1 MAFTAAELSNI
12 ANSALDFYVKGDAF
26 ANNIQNKPLL
36 NAMIAKQKTFP
47 GGKGNI
53 SIPVKGDYTT
63 AIAGY
68 THNDTVSYANPAN
81 IKRATFPWKEVHAGI
96 AVTLS
101 ELKVDG
107 ISVADS
113 TTGSKTV
120 EHSDRELTAITN
132 LLQDKLDDMG
142 EGWARSFNKML
153 WQDGTQDAKQ
163 VPGILSLITDSPT
176 TGVIGGIDRSVA
188 TWWQNR
194 AKVSA
199 NAIIPATSSQTLT
212 RTLRQEFRQ
221 LTRYGGKPTLVVC
234 GSRFLNALEDEIQ
247 SKGYYTQQGFRKNG
261 ATEIGLP
268 SITMVGV
275 GDFIYD
281 PTLDDLGD
289 TYARRAYFIDENAI
303 QLHVMEGED
312 RKTHNPA
319 RPYNQYVLYRA
330 MTWTGGLAARQFNS
344 SGVYEIQSAAAN
356 TNGY

>member
-12 ANSALDFYVKGDAF
+12 ANAALDFYVKGDAF

-36 NAMIAKQKTFP
+36 NAFISKQKTFP
-47 GGKGNI
+47 GGKQNI

-113 TTGSKTV
+113 TTGAKTV
-120 EHSDRELTAITN
+120 EHSDREMTAITN

-142 EGWARSFNKML
+142 EGWAKSFNKML
-153 WQDGTQDAKQ
+153 WQDGTQDSKQ
-163 VPGILSLITDSPT
+163 VPGILSMVTDSPT
-176 TGVIGGIDRSVA
+176 SGVVAGIDRSVSS
-188 TWWQNR
+188 WWQNR
-194 AKVSA
+194 SLVGA
-199 NAIIPATSSQTLT
+199 NKITPSTSTQKLT
-212 RTLRQEFRQ
+212 RTLRQEYRQ
-221 LTRYGGKPTLVVC
+221 LTRFGGKPSLVLC
-234 GSRFLNALEDEIQ
+234 GSKFLNALEDEIQ

-261 ATEIGLP
+261 STEIGLP

-275 GDFIYD
+275 GDFVYD
-281 PTLDDLGD
+281 PTLDDLLYSD
-289 TYARRAYFIDENAI
+289 RCYFLDENA
-303 QLHVMEGED
+303 LSLYVMEGED

-330 MTWTGGLAARQFNS
+330 MTWTGGLAARQLNGC
-344 SGVYEIQSAAAN
+344 GVYQIDG
-356 TNGY
+356 TGY

>member
-1 MAFTAAELSNI
+1 MAFSAGELSNI
-12 ANSALDFYVKGDAF
+12 ANAALDFYVRGEAF

-36 NAMIAKQKTFP
+36 NALMGKQKTFP

-81 IKRATFPWKEVHAGI
+81 IKRASFPWKEVHAGI

-101 ELKVDG
+101 ELKIDG

-113 TTGSKTV
+113 TTGAKTV
-120 EHSDRELTAITN
+120 EHGDRELTALTN

-142 EGWARSFNKML
+142 EGWSKSFNTML
-153 WQDGTQDAKQ
+153 WKDGTQDAKQ
-163 VPGILSLITDSPT
+163 VPGVLSLITDTPSSGT
-176 TGVIGGIDRSVA
+176 VGGIDRSVS

-194 AKVSA
+194 SLVGANKITASA
-199 NAIIPATSSQTLT
+199 TNQTLT
-212 RTLRQEFRQ
+212 KTLRSEYRQ
-221 LTRYGGKPTLVVC
+221 LTRFGGKPTLLLC
-234 GSRFLNALEDEIQ
+234 GSGFLTALEDEVQ
-247 SKGYYTQQGFRKNG
+247 AKGSYTLQGFAKKG
-261 ATEIGLP
+261 TTDIGMPVISML
-268 SITMVGV
+268 GV
-275 GDFIYD
+275 GDFVYD
-281 PTLDDLGD
+281 PTLDDLS
-289 TYARRAYFIDENAI
+289 YSKRAYFIDESAI
-303 QLHVMEGED
+303 QLYVMEGED

-344 SGVYEIQSAAAN
+344 SAVYEVA
-356 TNGY
+356 